1 MIQDTEAS
9 KSRTCLFP
17 DNKKQKTFTS
27 KNNLQ
32 YIGALN
38 PQGER
43 VLESTRETIAK
54 SLNFY

>member
-9 KSRTCLFP
+9 KSRTRLFL
-17 DNKKQKTFTS
+17 DNKKQNTFAS
-27 KNNLQ
+27 ENNLQ

-38 PQGER
+38 PQGKR